1 MRSPP
6 PSGATAIS
14 PPGMRTVESAA
25 PSVGEVKELA
35 LSGARTAGRL
45 GRGRWSVIGAMTVTL
60 ILYAI
65 AWPTLPLT
73 HEISPPLLPLI
84 SGVAVLPFALVLVR
98 PALGWAV
105 VAAAGLVIPIV
116 FDRLPGYD
124 YPWQVVHILVMLT
137 LLFAVAVREEIRLV
151 LVVWVATTLLFAAF
165 VPGSDGWGWGIGIAA
180 IVVFGLLVRWL
191 LISRR
196 QLAREEEISELERA
210 RRAILEEK
218 AHIARDLHD
227 IVAHHMS
234 MIVVQ
239 AQSAPYRLPDVG
251 DEVRAEF
258 DALGAAAREA
268 LNEVRTLL
276 GVLRSDGQL
285 PEHEPQPGLHRI
297 EDLFDSSRRAGIPLE
312 TGTVGVP
319 GHVSDGVGLTIYR
332 ILQES
337 LANSARHAPGGRVCA
352 RLLWEPQ
359 TVTVEVVNGPAAA
372 ETGTAERP
380 DRGGGNGI
388 RGMAERAA
396 VVGGHLVA
404 HPRSDGGFEVRAVL
418 PVLREA

>member
-1 MRSPP
+1 
-6 PSGATAIS
+6 
-14 PPGMRTVESAA
+14 MRTVETPA

-35 LSGARTAGRL
+35 KSGARTAERL
-45 GRGRWSVIGAMTVTL
+45 GRGRWSVVAVVAVTV

-73 HEISPPLLPLI
+73 HDISPPLLPLI
-84 SGVAVLPFALVLVR
+84 SGMAVLPFLLVLVR

-105 VAAAGLVIPIV
+105 VAAAGLVVPIA

-124 YPWQVVHILVMLT
+124 YPWQVVHILVMLA
-137 LLFAVAVREEIRLV
+137 LVFAVAIREEIRVV
-151 LVVWVATTLLFAAF
+151 LVVWVATVLLFAAF
-165 VPGSDGWGWGIGIAA
+165 VPGRDGWGWGIGISA

-196 QLAREEEISELERA
+196 QLAREEEVSELERA

-239 AQSAPYRLPDVG
+239 AQSAPYRLPDVN
-251 DEVRAEF
+251 DDVRAEF
-258 DALGAAAREA
+258 EALGATAREA
-268 LNEVRTLL
+268 LNDVRTLL

-285 PEHEPQPGLHRI
+285 PEHEPQPGIDRI
-297 EDLFDSSRRAGIPLE
+297 GELFDSSRRAGMTLE
-312 TGTVGVP
+312 TETLGIP
-319 GHVSDGVGLTIYR
+319 GSVSDGVGLTVYR

-337 LANSARHAPGGRVCA
+337 LANAARHAPGARVCA
-352 RLLWEPQ
+352 RLQWEPA
-359 TVTVEVVNGPAAA
+359 TVTVEVTNGPAVAA
-372 ETGTAERP
+372 EFDAAARQSERS
-380 DRGGGNGI
+380 GGNGI
-388 RGMAERAA
+388 LGMAERAS
-396 VVGGHLVA
+396 VVGGRLVA
-404 HPRSDGGFEVRAVL
+404 HPRPDGGFEVRAVL
-418 PVLREA
+418 PMATGA